1 MSAPFSNTRLRVPP
15 GFANILWCFS
25 REVLRLQPTD
35 ILKFGMEY
43 FDYLL
48 RLRLETGEEDVAKLG
63 VMLDDRYYNNRSY
76 MMSTPCPH
84 PKRDRP
90 RPDYLEGCNP

>member
-76 MMSTPCPH
+76 MVGLSP
-84 PKRDRP
+84 
-90 RPDYLEGCNP
+90 